1 MKEKRYLKPILF
13 LAAVLAAGIVIFM
26 AARTVL
32 NNRTA
37 VLNMDDYCSISVS
50 GVNGHGTAQVI
61 IDTNALYT
69 DMDQKLREIGV
80 QSFLEDTELE
90 GSWLDNEFI
99 QGLAEYGLFEGAV
112 KCSLDKS
119 TDLSNGDEI
128 TLSYEIDNEFLK
140 EYRLKFTG
148 KGMKKE
154 VEGLQEI
161 ETFDAFKNLE
171 LTYDGK
177 APDGEVYLSGGEE
190 WLNYTASPSDH
201 LSNGDKIVVTV
212 SYSNVYPEEDY
223 INKFK
228 RVPESYTKE
237 YVVEGLSGYVTKI
250 SEINDSTYASIDRT
264 VQSIIQKNIDDNT
277 TIANKDAIKEVAKEG
292 VYLLTTSDFNN
303 YSWFYNKLVVVYKVS
318 YKTATA
324 DKSYYYYVIF
334 HNLDLTADGTISLDL
349 NNYDAPLAYTYTWLD
364 EAYAD
369 GDFVELEPNVYATGF
384 DSIDKIYDICV
395 LPDLSSYQ
403 METDLPQQ

>member
-1 MKEKRYLKPILF
+1 
-13 LAAVLAAGIVIFM
+13 
-26 AARTVL
+26 
-32 NNRTA
+32 
-37 VLNMDDYCSISVS
+37 
-50 GVNGHGTAQVI
+50 
-61 IDTNALYT
+61 
-69 DMDQKLREIGV
+69 
-80 QSFLEDTELE
+80 
-90 GSWLDNEFI
+90 
-99 QGLAEYGLFEGAV
+99 
-112 KCSLDKS
+112 
-119 TDLSNGDEI
+119 
-128 TLSYEIDNEFLK
+128 
-140 EYRLKFTG
+140 
-148 KGMKKE
+148 
-154 VEGLQEI
+154 
-161 ETFDAFKNLE
+161 
-171 LTYDGK
+171 
-177 APDGEVYLSGGEE
+177 
-190 WLNYTASPSDH
+190 
-201 LSNGDKIVVTV
+201 
-212 SYSNVYPEEDY
+212 
-223 INKFK
+223 
-228 RVPESYTKE
+228 
-237 YVVEGLSGYVTKI
+237 VVEGLSGYVTKI

-264 VQSIIQKNIDDNT
+264 VQSIIQKNINDNT

-349 NNYDAPLAYTYTWLD
+349 NNYDAPLAYTYIWLD